1 MDNERIIQTINKFL
15 DDVKIS
21 DLINNNQIKSAIKLT
36 IDNPYFSYKCIV
48 ELIKLFLQEGYK
60 LTDLF
65 EKPQI
70 NINKSNVLRHQ
81 LDEKTFNV
89 SIKYM
94 AEVISDQ
101 NFNLFMTMVN
111 KVKYKKAKANLWVYA
126 PTNYTPYAEV
136 VVYCD
141 PAWDTKQVTIK
152 DVTDIVFNNYMLS
165 AEVDRM
171 YDPRF
176 TVTKYDI
183 KGRSKQVDSLIQG
196 AIDTYI
202 DEYWHT
208 IFEKNDY
215 EKLGIIL

>member
-36 IDNPYFSYKCIV
+36 IDNPYFSYNCTV

-94 AEVISDQ
+94 AEVISD
-101 NFNLFMTMVN
+101 
-111 KVKYKKAKANLWVYA
+111 
-126 PTNYTPYAEV
+126 
-136 VVYCD
+136 
-141 PAWDTKQVTIK
+141 
-152 DVTDIVFNNYMLS
+152 
-165 AEVDRM
+165 
-171 YDPRF
+171 
-176 TVTKYDI
+176 
-183 KGRSKQVDSLIQG
+183 
-196 AIDTYI
+196 
-202 DEYWHT
+202 
-208 IFEKNDY
+208 
-215 EKLGIIL
+215 